1 MRIRNLEQKKEQA
14 WRLIKQGEE
23 QEAMMNLRLEEAQDD
38 LVHLKLVMADNEKVQ
53 GKAESLLQAKLAS
66 LQTQLS
72 LCRAMHSNDPV
83 VRVTAQA
90 TSCTKFS
97 NLFSLSGQL
106 DQLCMGEQGSKWV
119 MERLLKGQEEEK
131 SLVRKEL
138 NLPSDL
144 TKHIGSSNC
153 RKVILVLAEVDSQVR
168 KELLNQ
174 TSMEIDSILDMEGGQ
189 EFVAKLVRG

>member
-1 MRIRNLEQKKEQA
+1 MQ
-14 WRLIKQGEE
+14 
-23 QEAMMNLRLEEAQDD
+23 
-38 LVHLKLVMADNEKVQ
+38 
-53 GKAESLLQAKLAS
+53 
-66 LQTQLS
+66 
-72 LCRAMHSNDPV
+72 SNDQV

-119 MERLLKGQEEEK
+119 MERLLKGQDEEK

-138 NLPSDL
+138 NLPSYL

-168 KELLNQ
+168 KKLLSQ
-174 TSMEIDSILDMEGGQ
+174 TSMDIDFILDMEGEQ
-189 EFVAKLVRG
+189 EFMAKLVR